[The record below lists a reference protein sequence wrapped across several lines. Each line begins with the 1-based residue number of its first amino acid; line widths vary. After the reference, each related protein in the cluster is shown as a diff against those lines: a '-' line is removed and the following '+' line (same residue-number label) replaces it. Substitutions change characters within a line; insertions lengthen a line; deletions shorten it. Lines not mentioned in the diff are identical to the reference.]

1 MGWRYLTEGRNLSFA
16 RANNWAL
23 SEMAAERVLLLNND
37 ALLEGGCLE
46 ALLGHDAAV
55 VGSLILHPDGSV
67 EHAGVRVPTTETD
80 GPYHLGRGDA
90 PDRWIGRCEATQ
102 ATTFAAAVVRR
113 RAYLDAG
120 GMDEEYWYGFEDVD
134 LCLRIRERGGEVIT
148 CRDARVVHE
157 EKTTRGDEFD
167 EQNFERFR
175 RIWLSSG
182 RAAAV
187 LAGVS
192 HGNTAGDDPASPMAE
207 PRTSDPSSG
216 HRSRSEIAIDPPTA
230 PYGAY
235 YYDNYCGE
243 QAYRHGVD
251 AWSTFF
257 GQLAEH
263 ISLEIAPRK
272 VLDAGCA
279 KGFLVEALR
288 DRGIDAYGVDFS
300 DYAIAS
306 VREDVRPYCWVGSLT
321 EDLKDDYDL
330 IVCIEVLEHMAADES
345 EIAIANICRHTDDV
359 LFSSTPNDY
368 GEATHINLH
377 SAEWWAE
384 RFARNGF
391 FRDTG
396 HDASYL
402 TAWAVRFR
410 RRSRSAG
417 ARHRFLR
424 RRAGQ
429 RPRRGTRA
437 CCAGARTGARLWRSR
452 GASSPS
458 CGRPP
463 SRCERGSR
471 SSSRSSPRSVVRRR
485 TGWPSVRI
493 GALRRWRPEGTRR
506 GSLVAAS
513 ARRVLE
519 RRGRPRVRRRPK
531 TVGPRRRPPSRSTP
545 GGCRRTSPSPAE
557 LDAMRAESE
566 TWASRPLD
574 QRRGSRVR
582 SASGMAG
589 RSASVPFELRRT
601 PTGSSASP
609 TTPRPSPRA
618 FDPRGGGI
626 RRSPDQG
633 RSSASATAAS
643 RPRATAPL
651 ELATGELVGLLD
663 HDDVL
668 RPHALHRM
676 ARYLIEHPDA
686 GLVYSDED
694 KLIPDGT
701 RGLAVVQAGLVAGS
715 AALSEL
721 HLSLHGDASRPRREG
736 RMASGRGSRAARTTI
751 CSCVSEEAGEPVG
764 HVPDVL
770 YGWRVVPGSA
780 ALIGRREAAGLVAG
794 APCAVEEALR
804 RSGSARHGGPR
815 RLARV
820 GTTCA
825 TRSRA
830 IRSSR
835 SSSQATQNRAC
846 SRVFGR
852 PVTRSSSGRT
862 LPIAARPQ
870 RRRRGS
876 AVDHL
881 LFLDGDARAS
891 RREWTRLLL
900 EQAQRREVGAVGCRL
915 AACGRRR
922 HEGMVLGLDGG
933 QVVDADLSE
942 FRAGFAAPLTGS
954 ATSARS
960 RRVHDAASRGVRVE
974 RAASTPPWRL
984 LADVDLCLRLRER
997 GYRIVYTPLVELIRP
1012 DAEPRVARA
1021 TPEEL
1026 AAFEGAGDRWAT
1038 CAIRSSA
1045 RTWSG

>member
-1 MGWRYLTEGRNLSFA
+1 MAAPDIGAVVVTRNRPDLFELAAASVEAQGLPIEGVVVDNGPDDETRRIAERMGWRYLTEGRNLSFA

-55 VGSLILHPDGSV
+55 VGSLIVHPDGSV

-216 HRSRSEIAIDPPTA
+216 HHSRSEIAIDQPTA

-263 ISLEIAPRK
+263 ISLEFAPRK

-359 LFSSTPNDY
+359 LFSSTPSDY

-410 RRSRSAG
+410 RGRDPLARVIGSYEGVLARSATE
-417 ARHRFLR
+417 ARERAALVLEQAEALEEQGRELAELR
-424 RRAGQ
+424 TSAEPLRTRVAELESQLAAVRGSTTYRMAERAYRRA
-429 RPRRGTRA
+429 RRLA
-437 CCAGARTGARLWRSR
+437 
-452 GASSPS
+452 
-458 CGRPP
+458 
-463 SRCERGSR
+463 
-471 SSSRSSPRSVVRRR
+471 
-485 TGWPSVRI
+485 
-493 GALRRWRPEGTRR
+493 PEGTRR
-506 GSLVAAS
+506 GSLVASS

-519 RRGRPRVRRRPK
+519 RRGRPS
-531 TVGPRRRPPSRSTP
+531 GPPQAEAVAPADDLPAQYARWIRAHE
-545 GGCRRTSPSPAE
+545 PSPAE

-566 TWASRPLD
+566 TWTSRPTISVVVPVFD
-574 QRRGSRVR
+574 P
-582 SASGMAG
+582 ASGMAAG
-589 RSASVPFELRRT
+589 VHRFRSSSNVRRLGALPRRRRLDP
-601 PTGSSASP
+601 PT
-609 TTPRPSPRA
+609 RA
-618 FDPRGGGI
+618 FDPRRGGI
-626 RRSPDQG
+626 RRSPHQG
-633 RSSASATAAS
+633 DL
-643 RPRATAPL
+643 PR
-651 ELATGELVGLLD
+651 
-663 HDDVL
+663 
-668 RPHALHRM
+668 
-676 ARYLIEHPDA
+676 
-686 GLVYSDED
+686 
-694 KLIPDGT
+694 
-701 RGLAVVQAGLVAGS
+701 
-715 AALSEL
+715 
-721 HLSLHGDASRPRREG
+721 
-736 RMASGRGSRAARTTI
+736 
-751 CSCVSEEAGEPVG
+751 
-764 HVPDVL
+764 
-770 YGWRVVPGSA
+770 
-780 ALIGRREAAGLVAG
+780 
-794 APCAVEEALR
+794 
-804 RSGSARHGGPR
+804 
-815 RLARV
+815 
-820 GTTCA
+820 
-825 TRSRA
+825 
-830 IRSSR
+830 
-835 SSSQATQNRAC
+835 
-846 SRVFGR
+846 
-852 PVTRSSSGRT
+852 
-862 LPIAARPQ
+862 
-870 RRRRGS
+870 
-876 AVDHL
+876 
-881 LFLDGDARAS
+881 
-891 RREWTRLLL
+891 
-900 EQAQRREVGAVGCRL
+900 AQRRHR
-915 AACGRRR
+915 GREQQRC
-922 HEGMVLGLDGG
+922 
-933 QVVDADLSE
+933 
-942 FRAGFAAPLTGS
+942 RAG
-954 ATSARS
+954 
-960 RRVHDAASRGVRVE
+960 
-974 RAASTPPWRL
+974 
-984 LADVDLCLRLRER
+984 LR
-997 GYRIVYTPLVELIRP
+997 
-1012 DAEPRVARA
+1012 
-1021 TPEEL
+1021 
-1026 AAFEGAGDRWAT
+1026 
-1038 CAIRSSA
+1038 
-1045 RTWSG
+1045 